1 MFQTLHAGHD
11 GNLYKVELDGMGDI
25 ADLVCE
31 EHLESL
37 TSTDGV
43 IDFWLTPSL
52 QPSHRRVNGTA
63 TELLLATTRFSAR
76 SVPLLRGDIVL
87 AGHDSDGSLAGLT
100 DAQIHWLLN
109 SEPSR
114 HNKRVLAHRFSRDER
129 RQRRETR
136 SGSETTRNSLQ
147 RPWR

>member
-1 MFQTLHAGHD
+1 MFQTLHAGLD
-11 GNLYKVELDGMGDI
+11 GNLYNVELDGMADI

-31 EHLESL
+31 EHLESP

-52 QPSHRRVNGTA
+52 QPSHRHVNGTA
-63 TELLLATTRFSAR
+63 SELSLATTRFSAR
-76 SVPLLRGDIVL
+76 SVPPLRGDIVL

-100 DAQIHWLLN
+100 DAQIHWLVN

-114 HNKRVLAHRFSRDER
+114 HDKRVLAHRFSRDER
-129 RQRRETR
+129 RQRRENR
-136 SGSETTRNSLQ
+136 SNSETTRNSLQ